1 LKKDLEQFEQ
11 LSEFGDVRLVLC
23 VWGASIAY
31 SQSLVILK
39 RMFEWCSIVGVPRR
53 HCVCSQECRENFMKF
68 SKDRLTACV
77 TEKKSVGEKDH
88 PSELSDG
95 R

>member
-1 LKKDLEQFEQ
+1 MMIKKGSCVFPLVDEEKKRKRDVYVLKEDLEQFEQ

-39 RMFEWCSIVGVPRR
+39 RMFEWCIIV
-53 HCVCSQECRENFMKF
+53 
-68 SKDRLTACV
+68 
-77 TEKKSVGEKDH
+77 
-88 PSELSDG
+88 
-95 R
+95 

>member
-1 LKKDLEQFEQ
+1 MKKDLEQFEQ

-39 RMFEWCSIVGVPRR
+39 RMFEWCIIVGVLDEAL
-53 HCVCSQECRENFMKF
+53 CVVRNAERT
-68 SKDRLTACV
+68 L
-77 TEKKSVGEKDH
+77 
-88 PSELSDG
+88 
-95 R
+95 